1 MCVYRH
7 TCFHLQT
14 HNKKNTKQKHRLRAE
29 CHSQTHSQNRGAKK
43 KKRVEAP
50 LGTRHMGCL
59 TLEDID
65 IVEWQV
71 GLEVALSENCHY
83 RSLKR
88 WRKIV
93 LLDL

>member
-1 MCVYRH
+1 MSFSNTARIGGR
-7 TCFHLQT
+7 
-14 HNKKNTKQKHRLRAE
+14 KKQ
-29 CHSQTHSQNRGAKK
+29 K

-71 GLEVALSENCHY
+71 GLEVALSENCFL
-83 RSLKR
+83 LKPQTLEENCPIGSIECAVFPADVC
-88 WRKIV
+88 WFNPN
-93 LLDL
+93 

>member
-1 MCVYRH
+1 MYIDIHVSTCRH
-7 TCFHLQT
+7 ITKKIL
-14 HNKKNTKQKHRLRAE
+14 NKNIDSGQNVILKHTAKIGGR
-29 CHSQTHSQNRGAKK
+29 KK